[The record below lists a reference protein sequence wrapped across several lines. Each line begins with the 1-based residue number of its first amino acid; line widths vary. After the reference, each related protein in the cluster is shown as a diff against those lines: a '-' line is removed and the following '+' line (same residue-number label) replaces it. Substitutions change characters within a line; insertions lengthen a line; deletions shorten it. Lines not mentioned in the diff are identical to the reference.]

1 MTEKNFFNMDDPQQG
16 IGRQLAE
23 GIATRI
29 FPGEQA
35 MLSLVVLDPNSA
47 GSIHSHPQEQWGVC
61 LEGSGVRIQQGVEV
75 PFRQGD
81 FWCTPGGVEHGIRVG
96 DEGARVLDI
105 FAPPRDE
112 YRQAGSGFAAAQAE
126 PEPGCRF
133 CEPKVHEI
141 LDENALCLTLVD
153 NYPVSEGH
161 CLILPKRHA
170 KSVFEMTPAEVE
182 AAHRLLQRARERL
195 SAEDPAI
202 TGFNTGM
209 NSGKSAGQS
218 VCHAHMHVIPRRDG
232 DQENPQ
238 GGVRNIF
245 PDKAK
250 YR

>member
-1 MTEKNFFNMDDPQQG
+1 MSEQNFFNLDDLQQG
-16 IGRQLAE
+16 ISRQLAE

-35 MLSLVVLDPNSA
+35 MLSLVVLQPNSA

-61 LEGSGVRIQQGVEV
+61 LEGSGIRIQDGVEV

-96 DEGARVLDI
+96 DEGARVLDV

-112 YRQAGSGFAAAQAE
+112 YRSAGSGFAAQRVEA
-126 PEPGCRF
+126 EPGCRF
-133 CEPKVHEI
+133 CEPRADEI
-141 LDENALCLTLVD
+141 LDENALCLTLRD
-153 NYPVSEGH
+153 SFPVSEGH
-161 CLILPKRHA
+161 CLIVPRRHA
-170 KSVFEMTPAEVE
+170 ENGFEMTPMEVE
-182 AAHRLLQRARERL
+182 AAHRLLQRARQRL
-195 SAEDPAI
+195 IAEDATI
-202 TGFNTGM
+202 SGFNTGM

-218 VCHAHMHVIPRRDG
+218 VYHAHMHLIPRRDG

>member
-1 MTEKNFFNMDDPQQG
+1 MSQDNFFNMNDLQQG
-16 IGRQLAE
+16 ISRELIE
-23 GIATRI
+23 GITTRI

-35 MLSLVVLDPNSA
+35 MLSLVTCEPNSV

-61 LEGSGVRIQQGVEV
+61 LEGSGVRIQDGVEV
-75 PFRQGD
+75 PFQQGD

-96 DEGARVLDI
+96 ADGARVLDV

-126 PEPGCRF
+126 PVPGCRF
-133 CEPKVHEI
+133 CEPKAEEI
-141 LDENALCLTLVD
+141 LDENALCLTLMD
-153 NYPVSEGH
+153 SFPVSEGH
-161 CLILPKRHA
+161 CLIVPKRHA
-170 KSVFEMTPAEVE
+170 ENYFDMTAAEVE
-182 AAHRLLQRARERL
+182 AAHRLLQNARERL
-195 SAEDPAI
+195 VAEDPTI

-209 NSGKSAGQS
+209 NSGQSAGQS
-218 VCHAHMHVIPRRDG
+218 IFHAHMHVIPRRDG

-245 PDKAK
+245 PEKAR